1 MVVAKRRGRC
11 LGSGPLGSAAA
22 AGIAKITA
30 LHQMRE
36 ALLATA
42 GTPVVQVGERRS
54 RTLAD
59 LGERVQAPLARL
71 CQHPLM
77 GSVDELDSFDE
88 LPREQAA
95 EQGIERLY
103 RLVDVADGFGKG
115 LIVLLRLHTASV
127 EVGCS
132 VAFVSLI

>member
-1 MVVAKRRGRC
+1 
-11 LGSGPLGSAAA
+11 
-22 AGIAKITA
+22 
-30 LHQMRE
+30 
-36 ALLATA
+36 
-42 GTPVVQVGERRS
+42 
-54 RTLAD
+54 
-59 LGERVQAPLARL
+59 
-71 CQHPLM
+71 M

-115 LIVLLRLHTASV
+115 LVVLLRLHTASV